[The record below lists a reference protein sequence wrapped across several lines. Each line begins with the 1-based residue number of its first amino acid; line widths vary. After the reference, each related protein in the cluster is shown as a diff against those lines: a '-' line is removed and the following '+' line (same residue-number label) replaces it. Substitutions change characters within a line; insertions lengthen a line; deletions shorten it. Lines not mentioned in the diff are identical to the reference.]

1 MYTLFYY
8 PRNASWAIH
17 MLLRELQVE
26 HKLVLVDRKTN
37 AQKSPEY
44 LKLNP
49 TGRIPTLVI
58 EDEITNTPMVMFESG
73 AIAQMLCERHSQ
85 SDLYPMGLA
94 ERAKA
99 TQWLFFLT
107 TTFAPEMMLYFYP
120 EKHTLNQS
128 ETAAIKAAHEQRVGG
143 LLVLLDDQLSKQPYL
158 IGEQFTLC
166 DCFLFMMLHWA
177 SQFKKPPIA
186 FPNLR
191 RYMSLLA
198 TRQSVMESAALEGT
212 DLSNY
217 SG

>member
-58 EDEITNTPMVMFESG
+58 EDEITNTPLVMFESG
-73 AIAQMLCERHSQ
+73 AIAQMMCERHPQ
-85 SDLYPMGLA
+85 SGLYPTELA
-94 ERAKA
+94 ERATA
-99 TQWLFFLT
+99 AQWLFFLT

-120 EKHTLNQS
+120 EKHTLDQS
-128 ETAAIKAAHEQRVGG
+128 ETAAIKTAHELRVGD
-143 LLVLLDDQLSKQPYL
+143 LLVLLDKQLSKHTYL

-177 SQFKKPPIA
+177 SQFAKPPKA
-186 FPNLR
+186 YPNLA
-191 RYMSLLA
+191 RYMSTMA
-198 TRQSVMESAALEGT
+198 TRKSVKESADIEGT
-212 DLSNY
+212 ELSIY
-217 SG
+217 RV